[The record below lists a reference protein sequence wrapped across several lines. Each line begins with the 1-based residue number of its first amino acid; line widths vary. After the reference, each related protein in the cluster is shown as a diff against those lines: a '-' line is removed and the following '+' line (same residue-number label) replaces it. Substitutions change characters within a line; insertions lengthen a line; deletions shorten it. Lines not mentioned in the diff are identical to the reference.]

1 MSGLAIRHDP
11 ESHRFEIDR
20 RGIAGEWVLAAVD
33 FALAQA

>member
-1 MSGLAIRHDP
+1 VSGLAIRHDV
-11 ESHRFEIDR
+11 EVHSFEIGR